1 MIDRAASREGMVHGL
16 SGAGESRHE
25 RRKLIGLA
33 QRMAIAANKFSL
45 IGLGKLTA
53 FLPTFLAT
61 LSDTT
66 IQLGKPDG
74 QAAANTDVEMFVWKS
89 SWLRA

>member
-1 MIDRAASREGMVHGL
+1 MIDRAASHEGMVHGL

-45 IGLGKLTA
+45 IGLGK
-53 FLPTFLAT
+53 
-61 LSDTT
+61 
-66 IQLGKPDG
+66 PDG
-74 QAAANTDVEMFVWKS
+74 HAAANTDVEMFVWKS
-89 SWLRA
+89 SWLRPHY